1 MPKECGELVGK
12 AHIRYK
18 PSPKASNR
26 PQWTNGDKALCGA
39 EI

>member
-26 PQWTNGDKALCGA
+26 PHLDKWG
-39 EI
+39 